1 MKSISDH
8 HAGIVLAGAEA
19 DGTMDCALVWNYYF
33 HKQQK
38 LFVMYT
44 FRVHLIALNNFAG
57 LYNCSP
63 TTKAVLDAGVKLNSR
78 LTRNRLSKVLVKI
91 EDDKQKGAN
100 EFDEI
105 RRRIIFYEI
114 T

>member
-19 DGTMDCALVWNYYF
+19 DGTMDCALVWNCYF
-33 HKQQK
+33 YKQQK

-63 TTKAVLDAGVKLNSR
+63 TTRAVLDAGVKLNSR
-78 LTRNRLSKVLVKI
+78 LMRNRISKVLVKI
-91 EDDKQKGAN
+91 EDDEQKGAN
-100 EFDEI
+100 EFD
-105 RRRIIFYEI
+105 
-114 T
+114 